1 MASPPPQLPLL
12 PRHHSYHAPL
22 PLFCEIS
29 AMPELRGM
37 APANPWS
44 QISGTMSQNKSIFKL
59 LFSGIWSQRENLTQL
74 GAADT
79 LPYLIL

>member
-1 MASPPPQLPLL
+1 
-12 PRHHSYHAPL
+12 
-22 PLFCEIS
+22 
-29 AMPELRGM
+29 M
-37 APANPWS
+37 APTNSWS

-59 LFSGIWSQRENLTQL
+59 LFLDIWSQRENLTQL